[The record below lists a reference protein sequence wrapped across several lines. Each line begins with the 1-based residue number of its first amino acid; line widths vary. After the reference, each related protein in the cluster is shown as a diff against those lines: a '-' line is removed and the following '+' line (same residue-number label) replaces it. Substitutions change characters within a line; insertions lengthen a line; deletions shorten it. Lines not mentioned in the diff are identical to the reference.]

1 MIACPCG
8 SGRFEISCCDPYL
21 AGKPA
26 PTAETL
32 MRSRYTAFTR
42 GDLDYI
48 ERTCAGEARL
58 AFHRA
63 SLALSIAKTEW
74 LGLTI
79 EDVRAGGEE
88 DVSGTVRFTVRYR
101 EGGRLFSQT
110 ETSEFQKFADGWRY
124 MRGDVARSSAPVS
137 TSIGRNDPCPCG
149 SGKKFK
155 KCCGAG

>member
-8 SGRFEISCCDPYL
+8 SGRFEISCCGPYL

-26 PTAETL
+26 PTAESL

-42 GDLDYI
+42 ADVDYI
-48 ERTCAGEARL
+48 ERTCAGPARL
-58 AFHRA
+58 AFDRA
-63 SLALSIAKTEW
+63 SLALSVARTEW

-79 EDVRAGGEE
+79 EDVGAGGEE
-88 DVSGTVRFTVRYR
+88 DASGTVRFTVRYR

-110 ETSEFQKFADGWRY
+110 ETSEFQKFEDGWRY

>member
-8 SGRFEISCCDPYL
+8 SGRFEISCCGPYL

-32 MRSRYTAFTR
+32 MRSRYTAFVR
-42 GDLDYI
+42 ADLDYI

-58 AFHRA
+58 AFDRA
-63 SLALSIAKTEW
+63 SLSLSIARTEW

-79 EDVRAGGEE
+79 EDKSGGGE
-88 DVSGTVRFTVRYR
+88 DDSFGTVRFSVRYR

-110 ETSEFQKFADGWRY
+110 ETSEFQKITGEWRY
-124 MRGDVARSSAPVS
+124 VRGDVARASAPATVAL
-137 TSIGRNDPCPCG
+137 GRNDPCSCG

>member
-8 SGRFEISCCDPYL
+8 SGRFEISCCGPYL

-26 PTAETL
+26 PTAESL

-42 GDLDYI
+42 GDLDYV

-58 AFHRA
+58 AFDRL
-63 SLALSIAKTEW
+63 SLSRSIANTEW

-79 EDVRAGGEE
+79 EETAGGGEE
-88 DVSGTVRFTVRYR
+88 DAIGTVRFTVRYR
-101 EGGRLFSQT
+101 EGVRPCSQT
-110 ETSEFQKFADGWRY
+110 ETSEFHRLADGWRY
-124 MRGDVARSSAPVS
+124 MRGDVGRASAP
-137 TSIGRNDPCPCG
+137 TLAAPGRNDPCPCG
-149 SGKKFK
+149 SGTKFK